1 MNNYFMIALIGT
13 AVLFVVWL
21 VLLLTK
27 KRKAR
32 KVFDILLILAGGFTL
47 AFLAA
52 GFPATT
58 ISPLR
63 DLMFVCVIGLLLIG
77 AGLCGR
83 GLLRRE

>member
-1 MNNYFMIALIGT
+1 MP
-13 AVLFVVWL
+13 WL

-27 KRKAR
+27 KRTAR
-32 KVFDILLILAGGFTL
+32 RVFDVLLILAGSFTL

-63 DLMFVCVIGLLLIG
+63 DLMFVGVIAVLLIG

-83 GLLRRE
+83 GLLRKE